1 MGANMRSPDL
11 SSFAAGSVAKNRHGP
26 LFELPAQAASLFIF
40 RLGRRGKLLRHAV
53 DGAEAEDEIAA
64 VNRHDFAPREKF
76 VEGVQGDSIVGIIEY
91 RNEYKF
97 VCDIKVCIAGREALF
112 VEKHRRGH
120 RQRLNAKRF
129 AVL

>member
-1 MGANMRSPDL
+1 MATGRY
-11 SSFAAGSVAKNRHGP
+11 SSWLRR
-26 LFELPAQAASLFIF
+26 QAASLFIF
-40 RLGRRGKLLRHAV
+40 RSGRRGKLLRHAV

-76 VEGVQGDSIVGIIEY
+76 VQGVQGDSIVGIIEY
-91 RNEYKF
+91 WNEYKF

-120 RQRLNAKRF
+120 RQRLNAKRL
-129 AVL
+129 AVLILHRLQQREIFLQRGIVGV